1 MRLRLE
7 RRGPGA
13 ARRLGLTFR
22 AVPTARL
29 NAIRPFYLKRHLSFP
44 IQLVHLVRDPRACVW
59 SVIRWRMRGD
69 RHLGRTAQLGLAAM
83 AAFRWIGANLAAEFY
98 RLCHP
103 EASVR
108 VNYDALLQHGVPE
121 SIQPFAPEGPLENI
135 VIERNENCHSMGGNE
150 MRNQA
155 QVAVKRDETWK
166 AEIPTSITVVVTSLT
181 WPLMLRYGF
190 Y

>member
-1 MRLRLE
+1 MLE
-7 RRGPGA
+7 SI
-13 ARRLGLTFR
+13 ARMTDYAFIIDSSK
-22 AVPTARL
+22 TARL

-135 VIERNENCHSMGGNE
+135 VIERNENCHSMCGNE